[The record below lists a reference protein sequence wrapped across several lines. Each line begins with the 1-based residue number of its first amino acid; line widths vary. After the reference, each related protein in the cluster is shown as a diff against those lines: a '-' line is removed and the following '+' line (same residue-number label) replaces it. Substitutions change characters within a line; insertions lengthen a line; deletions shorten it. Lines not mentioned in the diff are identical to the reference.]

1 VICCFFGQTQEIPD
15 ISGALLRLYLLEV
28 RAKRMPVSYR
38 SKAMAQRVIVRR
50 REPLAAPAPGG
61 RQGSIVAGALWM
73 FLISLLLFWLPV
85 LGPLIAGLVGGKRAG
100 GVGAA
105 ITAVF
110 LPAVFVG
117 ILLFVLFTAIGL
129 PLVGVLTG
137 GIAFLTVAA
146 TLIGPLLI
154 GAILGG
160 LLA

>member
-1 VICCFFGQTQEIPD
+1 MQEIPD
-15 ISGALLRLYLLEV
+15 IPGARPRLYLLEV
-28 RAKRMPVSYR
+28 RVKGMQVPYR
-38 SKAMAQRVIVRR
+38 SKAMAQRVAVRR
-50 REPLAAPAPGG
+50 REPRAGLVPGG
-61 RQGSIVAGALWM
+61 RRGSIVAGALWM
-73 FLISLLLFWLPV
+73 FLLSLLLFWLPV
-85 LGPLIAGLVGGKRAG
+85 LGPLIAGLVGGKKAG

-105 ITAVF
+105 IAAVF

-137 GIAFLTVAA
+137 GLAFLTVAV

-160 LLA
+160 VLA

>member
-1 VICCFFGQTQEIPD
+1 
-15 ISGALLRLYLLEV
+15 
-28 RAKRMPVSYR
+28 
-38 SKAMAQRVIVRR
+38 MAQRVAVRR

-61 RQGSIVAGALWM
+61 RRGSIVAGAVWM

-85 LGPLIAGLVGGKRAG
+85 LGPLIAGLVGGQKAG

-105 ITAVF
+105 IAAVF

-129 PLVGVLTG
+129 PFVGVLTG

-146 TLIGPLLI
+146 TMIGPLLI
-154 GAILGG
+154 GAIIGG
-160 LLA
+160 VLA